1 MVSRPVRDRSGSVAR
16 LALLGVLA
24 RGPAHGYQIKATLA
38 RWDMHW
44 WADIQSGSIYSG
56 LRRLEDDGFVKVA
69 ESGRNGQRPAHRVFE
84 ITDEGRAQFRSMLRD
99 AWVDTTRFSRPVDLA
114 VSFFD
119 ELPRA
124 EIVPLLTERVDRLK
138 LIESAFLTEPE
149 LPNAGPAQRA
159 VVQDLRD
166 HERRLLRAE
175 IDWTEQLISRMR
187 RKAYP
192 ASYGRSK

>member
-44 WADIQSGSIYSG
+44 WADIQPGSIYSG
-56 LRRLEDDGFVKVA
+56 LRRLEEDGFARVA
-69 ESGRNGQRPAHRVFE
+69 ETGKTGNRPAHRVYE
-84 ITDEGRAQFRSMLRD
+84 ITDEGRSQFRSMLRD
-99 AWVDTTRFSRPVDLA
+99 AWVDTTRYSRPVDIA

-138 LIESAFLTEPE
+138 LIESAFLVEPD
-149 LPNAGPAQRA
+149 LPNSGPAQRA

-166 HERRLLRAE
+166 HERRLLRTE
-175 IDWTEQLISRMR
+175 IDWTEQLINRMR
-187 RKAYP
+187 KKVYP
-192 ASYGRSK
+192 PSYRRSK